1 MKRKWLL
8 HVVFWVTYLLFEAYV
23 EFAWLGPSFKDISFL
38 RKCWFVL
45 ETELLLMPVKVG
57 LVYFL
62 FFLYFPKNEKP
73 FSGWGIAVSTLAAF
87 AFAIVGRRLILVY
100 INIPLMATL
109 IPLDEEPQRVFEI
122 PLLNSSFI
130 ELLFISGVAMSIKAF
145 RQRVR
150 WREREK
156 NLVREKLE
164 SELNFLKAQINPHFL
179 FNTLNNIYAL
189 ARKQSE
195 KTPEAVLKLSKLMRF
210 MLYEARRER
219 IQVQEE
225 LRMIDDYIELERFR
239 YNGRLNIQFRHH
251 LDDPA
256 QEIAPLL
263 LIHFVENA
271 FKHGASESRFE
282 ASISILV
289 ALNNG
294 VLSATIRNTKEEHT
308 PTEEREKIG
317 LENIRRQLEL
327 LYPDHSLQVENHPS
341 EFTVRLIIPLTKRS

>member
-8 HVVFWVTYLLFEAYV
+8 HLAFWLTYLLFEAYV
-23 EFAWLGPSFKDISFL
+23 EFAWLGPSFRDISL
-38 RKCWFVL
+38 ARKWWFVL
-45 ETELLLMPVKVG
+45 ETELMFMPIKVG

-62 FFLYFPKNEKP
+62 FSLYFPNNEKP
-73 FSGWGIAVSTLAAF
+73 LAWPRVVAGTLLAFTLAV
-87 AFAIVGRRLILVY
+87 VGRRLVLVY
-100 INIPLMATL
+100 VNIPIMGTL
-109 IPLDEEPQRVFEI
+109 IPLDEPQNIFEV

-150 WREREK
+150 WKEREK

-164 SELNFLKAQINPHFL
+164 SELKFLKAQINPHFL

-189 ARKQSE
+189 ARKQSD

-210 MLYEARRER
+210 MLYEARRET
-219 IQVQEE
+219 ILVQEE
-225 LRMIDDYIELERFR
+225 LRMIEDYIELERFR
-239 YNGRLNIQFRHH
+239 YNGRLNIQFHH
-251 LDDPA
+251 QLDNPR

-282 ASISILV
+282 ARIRIEVELKD
-289 ALNNG
+289 G
-294 VLSATIRNTKEEHT
+294 VLSATIENTKEET
-308 PTEEREKIG
+308 PTVEDREKIG

-327 LYPDHSLQVENHPS
+327 LYPNHTLQVENRS
-341 EFTVRLIIPLTKRS
+341 AEFSVRLTIPLI